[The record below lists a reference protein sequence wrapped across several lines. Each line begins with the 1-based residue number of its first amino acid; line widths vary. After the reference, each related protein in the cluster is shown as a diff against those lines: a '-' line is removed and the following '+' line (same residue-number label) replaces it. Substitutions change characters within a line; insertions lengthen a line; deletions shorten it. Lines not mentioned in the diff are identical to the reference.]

1 MDRLSATEK
10 LNDAF
15 AQPTSTPCTWRDDRD
30 TYISEMREQLLSSQI
45 DPIAVIATAD
55 IIAQQ
60 HFGHDAVARSY
71 FAIARSGE
79 TWLLY
84 SQDTGE
90 FAKAFGRSPNALG
103 LLGPASQDAL
113 AEWLG

>member
-1 MDRLSATEK
+1 MDRSSATEK
-10 LNDAF
+10 LSTAF
-15 AQPTSTPCTWRDDRD
+15 SQPTSTPCTWRDDRN
-30 TYISEMREQLLSSQI
+30 TYIAEMQEQLYACQI
-45 DPIAVIATAD
+45 DPIRVVAAAD
-55 IIAQQ
+55 IVAQQ
-60 HFGHDAVARSY
+60 NFGHDGVARSY

-90 FAKAFGRSPNALG
+90 FAKAFGKTPDALG
-103 LLGPASQDAL
+103 LLGPASPDAL

>member
-10 LNDAF
+10 LKASF
-15 AQPTSTPCTWRDDRD
+15 AQPTSTPCTWRNDRD
-30 TYISEMREQLLSSQI
+30 TYIAEMQEQLFASQI
-45 DPIAVIATAD
+45 DPIVVVAAAD
-55 IIAQQ
+55 ILSQQ
-60 HFGHDAVARSY
+60 HFGHDALARPY
-71 FAIARSGE
+71 FAIARSEE

-90 FAKAFGRSPNALG
+90 FAKAFGKSPNALG

>member
-10 LNDAF
+10 LKEAF
-15 AQPTSTPCTWRDDRD
+15 TQPTSTPCTWREDRD
-30 TYISEMREQLLSSQI
+30 AYLAEMQEDLLASQI
-45 DPIAVIATAD
+45 DPIAVVAAAD
-55 IIAQQ
+55 IVAQQ
-60 HFGHDAVARSY
+60 HFGHTAAARPY

-90 FAKAFGRSPNALG
+90 FAKAFGKSPDALG
-103 LLGPASQDAL
+103 LFGPASQDAL

>member
-1 MDRLSATEK
+1 MDRLSATEM
-10 LNDAF
+10 LSRALS
-15 AQPTSTPCTWRDDRD
+15 QPTSTPCGWRDDRD
-30 TYISEMREQLLSSQI
+30 TYIAEMKKQLYACQI
-45 DPIAVIATAD
+45 DPVQVVAAAD
-55 IIAQQ
+55 IVAQQ
-60 HFGHDAVARSY
+60 NFGHDAVTRPY

-90 FAKAFGRSPNALG
+90 FAKAYGKAPDSLG
-103 LLGPASQDAL
+103 LLGPASSDAL